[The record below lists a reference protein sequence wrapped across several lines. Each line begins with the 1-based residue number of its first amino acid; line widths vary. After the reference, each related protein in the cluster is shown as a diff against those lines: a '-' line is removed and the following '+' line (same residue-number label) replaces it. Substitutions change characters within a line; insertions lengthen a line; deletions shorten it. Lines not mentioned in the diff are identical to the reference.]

1 MTGEKTTPDTAA
13 AATETTTG
21 NNASLTNRQQGQ
33 NGGNINRNNNITIV
47 DTQEKKYE
55 GDTLRVGGILTL
67 RTENITKKITLDT
80 FRKKLATYINKELT
94 HATDVVCVVKYMKDP
109 KINFDNKNKPRELT
123 EEEAKSSMNKMIQDQ
138 ELKQ

>member
-1 MTGEKTTPDTAA
+1 MDT
-13 AATETTTG
+13 EE
-21 NNASLTNRQQGQ
+21 N
-33 NGGNINRNNNITIV
+33 
-47 DTQEKKYE
+47 KYE

-67 RTENITKKITLDT
+67 RTENITNKVTLDT

-109 KINFDNKNKPRELT
+109 KINFDNKKKPRDLT

-138 ELKQ
+138 ELNQ